1 MNLEQQGVLQNQ
13 RTVVGKED
21 DTVDGGLDI
30 AEYHA
35 VVWIDDVGQSLAG
48 HHALVGGDE
57 AAEDAS
63 MAGLDV
69 QQCGLVYHDT
79 LVGRAQWTGTD
90 DGGALHHA
98 QDGIDGLVATIKVYA
113 VCVTSIN

>member
-48 HHALVGGDE
+48 HHALVGG
-57 AAEDAS
+57 
-63 MAGLDV
+63 GK
-69 QQCGLVYHDT
+69 
-79 LVGRAQWTGTD
+79 TD
-90 DGGALHHA
+90 FVIVSL
-98 QDGIDGLVATIKVYA
+98 L
-113 VCVTSIN
+113 SISGSLYK